1 MEEIKIYSFALW
13 IFTATILIIF
23 FVIALMVYFTNREKL
38 FKYYSLYCF
47 FTLLYVLFKFDFGPN
62 IYYEIVKSANH
73 SYEFVVQLIY
83 HAFYLLFGLLFL
95 QLAKF
100 KPKLNRFI
108 ERYAYILLLVAL
120 LLFFTGFL
128 KSIPKTFYRDF
139 FSFVFLPVHLG
150 FAFFIIGL
158 VIKVKSHSKY
168 YFIIGSLLY
177 IIFGMYAYIVS
188 YNRHLY
194 SGTNLEP
201 IDFFYIAIV
210 LECFVFS
217 YGLAIFV
224 RKLYE
229 EKQLVQSELAEA
241 QQQVQIRLE
250 ERIELQEKEKQLLI
264 KENHKQELITEV
276 LNLQQKVIRSQIN
289 SHFIFNV
296 LNSIKLF
303 IMENDVEKAYF
314 FLNRFAKFIRHV
326 LDNSLNEYI
335 SLKDEL
341 ENMDLYLSIEK
352 MRFSDKFTYEIN
364 IHPDVKLSDFRFP
377 ALLLQPFV
385 ENALWH
391 GLMTVE
397 KDAVLKIDVEDNGE
411 NVAIIIDD
419 NGIGY
424 NASLAKK
431 TNNSHKSLGLTLIN
445 ERIDHFNR
453 RSANS
458 HIAYEIIDKEEKK
471 IGKGTRVVVN
481 IQKKSGD
488 RISGIQS
495 HDEYIFSLLKK
506 NIES

>member
-1 MEEIKIYSFALW
+1 
-13 IFTATILIIF
+13 
-23 FVIALMVYFTNREKL
+23 
-38 FKYYSLYCF
+38 
-47 FTLLYVLFKFDFGPN
+47 
-62 IYYEIVKSANH
+62 
-73 SYEFVVQLIY
+73 
-83 HAFYLLFGLLFL
+83 
-95 QLAKF
+95 
-100 KPKLNRFI
+100 
-108 ERYAYILLLVAL
+108 
-120 LLFFTGFL
+120 
-128 KSIPKTFYRDF
+128 
-139 FSFVFLPVHLG
+139 
-150 FAFFIIGL
+150 
-158 VIKVKSHSKY
+158 
-168 YFIIGSLLY
+168 
-177 IIFGMYAYIVS
+177 
-188 YNRHLY
+188 
-194 SGTNLEP
+194 
-201 IDFFYIAIV
+201 V